1 MDPSVVTTDALQT
14 LGTAGLVIAAVAVLD
29 NSVSLSKGGKL
40 LAGAITSVAV
50 TLIWSYANQPINWPS
65 VPLVAL
71 TSWLS
76 AMGGA
81 SGGKAV
87 KEIAK
92 S

>member
-1 MDPSVVTTDALQT
+1 MDPTTGALQT
-14 LGTAGLVIAAVAVLD
+14 LGTAGLVITAVAIL
-29 NSVSLSKGGKL
+29 NNYLSLTRGGKL
-40 LAGAITSVAV
+40 LSGAITAV
-50 TLIWSYANQPINWPS
+50 GITLIWSYANQPINWPS

-81 SGGKAV
+81 SGGKTV
-87 KEIAK
+87 KEISK